1 MAGSHPRLNRS
12 HLAVQHVFELVKET
26 RWRQQISEDNC
37 EGKDEDEGE
46 NEDKNEKT
54 AG

>member
-1 MAGSHPRLNRS
+1 
-12 HLAVQHVFELVKET
+12 VKET
-26 RWRQQISEDNC
+26 RWTQQINKDNC

-46 NEDKNEKT
+46 NEDKKNEKT